1 MSARIWISQGD
12 GETGR
17 LLGFKPKKTPRL
29 PVSLFQIILVVSLFA
44 SDALAQQQPPS
55 PATLPSRQA
64 NYAWDKTMLRASFS
78 YRDAIDAQIAPK
90 IDSGLWNDV
99 AMRAY
104 VFKVGDATPVAL
116 AVRTCKVI
124 YDLWQEVY
132 RVKITELGRQHDTA
146 VLTMDGVRR
155 VCAEAR
161 DLAIADKSILQ
172 AGSQYF
178 LAVVVEVNPVSPAML
193 AQMQRWMSR
202 PGGSTALNPGDA
214 LFGSFAS
221 LFARQIGK
229 SDKTLT
235 FRTQPVVP

>member
-1 MSARIWISQGD
+1 MSWIGNRQEDGKTGGIW
-12 GETGR
+12 
-17 LLGFKPKKTPRL
+17 GFRKKPSRL
-29 PVSLFQIILVVSLFA
+29 PAFLFQFLLALTLFSVPA
-44 SDALAQQQPPS
+44 AAQTPPS
-55 PATLPSRQA
+55 PSTLPSRQA
-64 NYAWDKTMLRASFS
+64 NYAWDKTLLRASFS
-78 YRDAIDAQIAPK
+78 YRDAIDAAIAPK

-104 VFKVGDATPVAL
+104 VFKAGDSAPIAL

-132 RVKITELGRQHDTA
+132 RIKVTELGKQSDTA

-161 DLAIADKSILQ
+161 DLAIADRTILQ
-172 AGSQYF
+172 AGAQYF

-229 SDKTLT
+229 SDKTTT